1 MEWQV
6 NPGTNFTVM
15 NKGILILL
23 SVIGFVCEIK
33 AQVYNPD
40 YPVIEEF
47 EVEVGTINDQVKDYT
62 TDKLTV
68 EGGTVKL
75 PSTFYY
81 HDGRSLGMLIVHDNT
96 DNFMAFDLR
105 CPNCERKGK
114 TGKFSMV
121 TCLTA
126 GCDTCTAEAQE
137 IVMWGSGQL
146 TGYEFRHSPDELYQF
161 PVDEV
166 ERNGKLYLR
175 ITPSLAS
182 IP

>member
-1 MEWQV
+1 MIAK
-6 NPGTNFTVM
+6 P
-15 NKGILILL
+15 LL
-23 SVIGFVCEIK
+23 SLLLLLSIFAIS

-47 EVEVGTINDQVKDYT
+47 EIEVGAINDRVKDYT

-75 PSTFYY
+75 PSTFYS

-96 DNFMAFDLR
+96 DHYMAFDVR
-105 CPNCERKGK
+105 CPNCERRGK

-137 IVMWGSGQL
+137 IVMWGSSQL
-146 TGYEFRHSPDELYQF
+146 TRYEFRHSPDELYQY
-161 PVDEV
+161 PVEEV

-175 ITPSLAS
+175 ISPSPAS